1 MSANRVDGPVR
12 IVGTGLLGT
21 SIGLVLRRLGV
32 DVSLVDASPTAVAL
46 AVEYGAGHKATAADT
61 PALVVVAVPPDVA
74 AAVIAEQ
81 LAQFPDSVVT
91 DVSSVKGS
99 IVAEL
104 ESLGVD
110 ASRYVGSHP
119 MAGRERGGA
128 TAARVD
134 LFTGRSWV
142 VCARD
147 ENPLSAVE
155 EVVDLALA
163 CGATVVEMTVDD
175 HDAAVALVSHV
186 PQVVSSVVAGTLT
199 NADAEFVGIAGG
211 GLRDVTRVAAS
222 DPTMWIQILSANSAR
237 VAPLVRSIGEHL
249 TAIAD
254 SLDSGSPTATL
265 AETLASG
272 NSGVSRLPGKHGNS
286 DRFAQV
292 LVIIDDRP
300 GQLARLLTDI
310 GELGVNM
317 EDLRLEHSPGA
328 QIGFAEV
335 SVIPDAEDKLVT
347 ALEARGWRIAGE
359 AS

>member
-21 SIGLVLRRLGV
+21 SIGLVLRRHGV

-46 AVEYGAGHKATAADT
+46 AVEYGAGNKATEEDT

>member
-1 MSANRVDGPVR
+1 MSANRFSGPVR

-46 AVEYGAGHKATAADT
+46 AVEYGAGVKATDADA

-81 LAQFPDSVVT
+81 LTQFPGAVVT
-91 DVSSVKGS
+91 DVTSVKGS
-99 IVAEL
+99 IVSEL
-104 ESLGVD
+104 ENLGVD

-147 ENPLSAVE
+147 ENPSSAVE

-163 CGATVVEMTVDD
+163 CGATVVEMSVDD

-199 NADAEFVGIAGG
+199 HAHADFVGIAGG
-211 GLRDVTRVAAS
+211 GLRDVTRIAAS

-249 TAIAD
+249 TSIAD
-254 SLDSGSPTATL
+254 SLESESPTATL

-286 DRFAQV
+286 ARFAQV
-292 LVIIDDRP
+292 LVIIDDKP

-328 QIGFAEV
+328 EIGFAEV
-335 SVIPDAEDKLVT
+335 SVIPDAEDELVA

>member
-1 MSANRVDGPVR
+1 MS
-12 IVGTGLLGT
+12 
-21 SIGLVLRRLGV
+21 
-32 DVSLVDASPTAVAL
+32 
-46 AVEYGAGHKATAADT
+46 VE
-61 PALVVVAVPPDVA
+61 
-74 AAVIAEQ
+74 Q
-81 LAQFPDSVVT
+81 
-91 DVSSVKGS
+91 
-99 IVAEL
+99 
-104 ESLGVD
+104 
-110 ASRYVGSHP
+110 
-119 MAGRERGGA
+119 
-128 TAARVD
+128 
-134 LFTGRSWV
+134 
-142 VCARD
+142 
-147 ENPLSAVE
+147 
-155 EVVDLALA
+155 
-163 CGATVVEMTVDD
+163 

-186 PQVVSSVVAGTLT
+186 PQIVSSVVAGTLSS
-199 NADAEFVGIAGG
+199 ADADFVGIAGG

-222 DPTMWIQILSANSAR
+222 DPTMWIQILSANSDR
-237 VAPLVRSIGEHL
+237 VAPLVRSIGERL

-272 NSGVSRLPGKHGNS
+272 NAGVARLPGKHGNNA
-286 DRFAQV
+286 RFAQV

-335 SVIPDAEDKLVT
+335 SVVPDAEDALVT